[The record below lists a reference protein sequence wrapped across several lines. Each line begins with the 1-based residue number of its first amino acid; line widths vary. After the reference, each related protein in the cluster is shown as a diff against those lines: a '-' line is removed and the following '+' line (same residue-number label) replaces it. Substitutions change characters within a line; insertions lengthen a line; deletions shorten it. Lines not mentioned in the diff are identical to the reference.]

1 MGLTFTLSNS
11 QSFAGTSFGSF
22 MSNMNGPDGLFN
34 TLPVLA
40 TVVTGSCFPFV
51 ASPNIGA
58 AIAAVN
64 QGNGFVQQAELAP
77 AAMIAGDGTAVLE
90 GVSFDSETAILGY
103 TELIGSGAPA
113 IGFGAFAFFRDVFGN
128 WAQQASLPTGNAA
141 SGDTFG
147 SSSAISGDWAAVGAT
162 QIAAATDGE
171 AFLYYYH
178 YHNGWVLT
186 QTLAPSDLTHGDSFG
201 SAMFMVGDW
210 LFVAAVDQASSKGAV
225 YIFQNQSGT
234 WVQVQKLIG
243 VSAGDQFGYS
253 ISSDG
258 VTLAIGATQNST
270 AGGYVKLYTLVS
282 GVWTLK
288 QTITDPAAT
297 VGDDFGNGVSV
308 SGELLVV
315 GTPGDTSD
323 AGAVYAFTNTTGTFL
338 QQQKIT
344 QAATRFFGE
353 TVAAYS
359 GGDGCQLAVGA
370 ELTGGTHSASYFL
383 AAPAIE
389 PPIELSQIA
398 FIGIRRNEGALPS
411 LAQSTCQTFRPSTY
425 TYPLTGQLTS
435 SQAKGYGVSQAPLIL
450 RQTINDYDFE
460 LHQIIISYSGPAGV
474 TLPAVCTA
482 LMLYDASKQA
492 TANIPPLDKFWNGAP
507 GSEYFDGAIVPPLLY
522 PQQTQIRVDVFNLL
536 QNSDLP
542 VTVNVHLV
550 GRNRKPC

>member
-40 TVVTGSCFPFV
+40 TVVTGSCFPFA

-64 QGNGFVQQAELAP
+64 QGNGFVQQSELAP

-128 WAQQASLPTGNAA
+128 WTQQASLPTGNAA

-147 SSSAISGDWAAVGAT
+147 SSSAISGNWAAVGAT

-171 AFLYYYH
+171 AFLYYRD
-178 YHNGWVLT
+178 NGWVLT

-210 LFVAAVDQASSKGAV
+210 LFVAAVNQASSKGAV

-258 VTLAIGATQNST
+258 VTLAIGATQNS
-270 AGGYVKLYTLVS
+270 GSESYVKTYTLVS
-282 GVWTLK
+282 GTWTLQ
-288 QTITDPAAT
+288 QTLVDPDSGL
-297 VGDDFGNGVSV
+297 GDDFGNGVSV

-315 GTPGDTSD
+315 GAPGDNLHL
-323 AGAVYAFTNTTGTFL
+323 GAVYTFTNTTGSWI
-338 QQQKIT
+338 QQQKLT
-344 QAATRFFGE
+344 KTGVTFFGE

-359 GGDGCQLAVGA
+359 GPDGCSLSTGA
-370 ELTGGTHSASYFL
+370 ELTGGAQSASFFFS
-383 AAPAIE
+383 APAIE

-398 FIGIRRNEGALPS
+398 FIGIRRNQGALPS
-411 LAQSTCQTFRPSTY
+411 LAQSTCQNFKPSTY
-425 TYPLTGQLTS
+425 TYLLTGQLTS

-492 TANIPPLDKFWNGAP
+492 TANLPPLDKFWNGAP
-507 GSEYFDGAIVPPLLY
+507 ASEYFDGAIVPPLLY

-542 VTVNVHLV
+542 VTVSVHLV